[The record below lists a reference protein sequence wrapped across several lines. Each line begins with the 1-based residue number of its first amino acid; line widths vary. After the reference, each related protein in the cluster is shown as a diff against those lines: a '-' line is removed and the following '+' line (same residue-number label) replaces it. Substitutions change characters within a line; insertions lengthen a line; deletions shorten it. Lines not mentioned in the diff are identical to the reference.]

1 MFHFLPELDEF
12 LQDLDED
19 VEGMQSTI
27 YLLKNELQKY
37 KASMKN
43 TEHKKT
49 NPKTAVNGIK
59 KEAVIIPETPSI
71 SKSETPKQLV
81 EIKSDVKLSKQDKS
95 KDSKLLNCKKNRP
108 KVKSQPAIAES
119 TVVKSGKIPDV
130 HKSDG
135 SKSEGKR
142 KKSEKKTKSKS
153 EVVLKKSKSD
163 QSKSTEVNTPVTV
176 INRLPNGS

>member
-1 MFHFLPELDEF
+1 LDEF

-27 YLLKNELQKY
+27 YLLKNELQKC
-37 KASMKN
+37 KASMQN
-43 TEHKKT
+43 SEHKKT

-59 KEAVIIPETPSI
+59 KEAVINPETPSI

-81 EIKSDVKLSKQDKS
+81 EIKSDVKLSKHDKS

-108 KVKSQPAIAES
+108 KVKKSQPAIAES
-119 TVVKSGKIPDV
+119 TVVQSGKIPKV
-130 HKSDG
+130 HKSGG

-142 KKSEKKTKSKS
+142 KKSEKRSQSKS